1 MATLTF
7 ELPDILW
14 KVTKTYSTNG
24 VSDEHLKIIEQSEQV
39 FYFKDLNLA
48 QEFYYQFGYDYV
60 EFIEIELTENGPF
73 GYELNVIPKIE
84 KVETITLIPE
94 VVDL

>member
-1 MATLTF
+1 MATLNF

-24 VSDEHLKIIEQSEQV
+24 VSDEHLKIIENSAESFFFQDV
-39 FYFKDLNLA
+39 NLA

-60 EFIEIELTENGPF
+60 EFVSVDLTDEGPI

-84 KVETITLIPE
+84 RIETITLIPE
-94 VVDL
+94 IVDL

>member
-24 VSDEHLKIIEQSEQV
+24 VDDEHLKIIEESAQS

-48 QEFYYQFGYDYV
+48 QEFYYSFGYDYV
-60 EFIEIELTENGPF
+60 EFVVVDGNDEGPI
-73 GYELNVIPKIE
+73 GYEFNVIPKIE
-84 KVETITLIPE
+84 KIETITLIPE
-94 VVDL
+94 IVDL